1 MFSVVAVIALILA
14 AVVSAIEVWHVGLPR
29 RWGRVLFGGWVL
41 ISVSWIAVVVALG
54 SESVVAPPL
63 APEAAAF
70 ECGLPGLP
78 PCMDLRVKIIDDTRV
93 GKLIPA
99 EVPAPPPPLSLQ
111 LERAEGLAEL
121 ALLPPIALLV
131 IGVACAWVL
140 RGARAR

>member
-14 AVVSAIEVWHVGLPR
+14 AVVSAIEVWHVGLAR
-29 RWGRVLFGGWVL
+29 RWGRVLFGGWLL
-41 ISVSWIAVVVALG
+41 ISASWIAVVVALG
-54 SESVVAPPL
+54 WESVVAPPP
-63 APEAAAF
+63 APEATAF

-78 PCMDLRVKIIDDTRV
+78 PCMDLRVTIIDDTRV

-99 EVPAPPPPLSLQ
+99 KAPAPPPLSLQ

-131 IGVACAWVL
+131 MGVVCAWVL